1 MAVIASSNRMAGRV
15 SASSV
20 HDLSSPLVTDTTAS
34 TSSAAGPGTMV
45 QRTSR
50 STGSPGRQL
59 ETVALGGSWSTML
72 AKRAASVSLP
82 AACTTPAARTISS
95 AVSAARGWSGR
106 PLAVA
111 ARLVEVRVLGMV
123 DSA

>member
-1 MAVIASSNRMAGRV
+1 
-15 SASSV
+15 
-20 HDLSSPLVTDTTAS
+20 
-34 TSSAAGPGTMV
+34 
-45 QRTSR
+45 
-50 STGSPGRQL
+50 
-59 ETVALGGSWSTML
+59 ML